1 MDKSF
6 QEFLSTPDG
15 LLTLSK
21 DGAVPT
27 RRVKNARSAQES
39 LAKMRDD
46 DRNANLNRAKVQAMF
61 DGEPPYRQSDLVETG
76 QGGRSNLNFDESGAL
91 LEFSMS
97 GYVDLF
103 ASTEEFLRFKLRPNS
118 FPVPLRVEYE
128 EKIGKHFT
136 GMLRKWSS
144 FFHRFLFC
152 CHHFISDGIA
162 VCYHADHLDWRWQ
175 VAKLG
180 DFFFPR
186 HTQADPGSLEMA
198 GAIQKY
204 RPSQLYGFIKNDE
217 AAKMLGWDPKVVKD
231 VLIKAYSSSVAKS
244 STGNDWETVQEYI
257 KNNDA
262 AFDLQY
268 PEIDVGHLWV
278 KEFSGMWSHYMF
290 LDDSSVSEFM
300 YEKPDKYPA
309 NRAPFKPFT
318 YGIGS
323 NGYYHSIRGLG
334 YKIYPHVQVSN
345 RLRNQVIDSAMLSSS
360 LLIQP
365 ADEQALADLALTYYG
380 PYAVLPPGNKV
391 IERTVPN
398 LTNNAMPVIQDL
410 TSMLQGKTGQYS
422 SVGMFADNKERTRFE
437 VEAYVAR
444 TSKLSI
450 TSLNLFYEP
459 FQDLLREVAR
469 RVFNPEYGPDLPGG
483 DFVQEFKDRLL
494 EDGIP
499 EEAFGVIDFDQCQ
512 VVRAVGGGS
521 PEARQLVLNEL
532 AAEAASFDD
541 IGRRNLLRDR
551 VAAKVGYEL
560 ADRYVPPA
568 LEPRPTIDD
577 KLSILENAQIIAGEN
592 IPAQSNEIHLTHL
605 THHVERIAEFFN
617 AVEQGQADLG
627 AVVQPMVQLHA
638 HATEHIQL
646 GGQDPA
652 ISTQIAGYRQQLQQ
666 YGEMIW
672 NGQKK
677 LQAVARKRA
686 LAEQAQAQAQ
696 AEQAPAEQIPNS
708 QGTAASA
715 GGEPLPPELERKLIE
730 HSLILSMK
738 KEEHDQKLQMRQQEF
753 LQKQA
758 LNDAKEAANIQR
770 LGV

>member
-1 MDKSF
+1 MEKSL
-6 QEFLSTPDG
+6 QEFVSSPDG
-15 LLTLSK
+15 LLSLSK
-21 DGAVPT
+21 EGTVPT
-27 RRVKNARSAQES
+27 RRINSASSARQI
-39 LAKMRDD
+39 LDKMRDD
-46 DRNANLNRAKVQAMF
+46 DRLSNANRAQVQAMF
-61 DGEPPYRQSDLVETG
+61 DGEPPYRQADLVETG

-118 FPVPLRVEYE
+118 FPTAVRAEYE
-128 EKIGKHFT
+128 EKISKHFT
-136 GMLRKWSS
+136 MMLRQWSS
-144 FFHRFLFC
+144 FFHRFLYC
-152 CHHFISDGIA
+152 CHHFISNGVA

-186 HTQADPGSLEMA
+186 HTQADPGALELA
-198 GAIQKY
+198 AAVQKY
-204 RPSQLYGFIKNDE
+204 RPSQLFAFIKNEE
-217 AAKMLGWDPKVVKD
+217 AAKSLGWDIKAVKD
-231 VLIKAYSSSVAKS
+231 VLIKAHTTSVS
-244 STGNDWETVQEYI
+244 QNINNSDWESVQEYL
-257 KNNDA
+257 KNNDTL
-262 AFDLQY
+262 FDVQH
-268 PEIDVGHLWV
+268 PEISVGHVWA
-278 KEFSGMWSHYMF
+278 KEFSGQWSHYMF
-290 LDDSSVSEFM
+290 LDDSSTSEFM
-300 YEKPDKYPA
+300 YKKEDKYPA

-318 YGIGS
+318 YGIGT

-334 YKIYPHVQVSN
+334 HKIYPHIQVSN

-391 IERTVPN
+391 IEKALPN
-398 LTNNAMPVIQDL
+398 LGNNAMPIIQDMSSL
-410 TSMLQGKTGQYS
+410 LQGKTGQYS

-469 RVFNPEYGPDLPGG
+469 RVFNPAYGPDLPGG
-483 DFVQEFKDRLL
+483 DFVRDLKDRLL

-499 EEAFGVIDFDQCQ
+499 PEALGVIDFDQCT

-521 PEARQLVLNEL
+521 PEARQLILGEL

-541 IGRRNLLRDR
+541 VGRRNLLRDR
-551 VAAKVGYEL
+551 ISAKVGYEL

-568 LEPRPTIDD
+568 LEPRPTIDN
-577 KLSILENAQIIAGEN
+577 KVALMENSMLIAGDN
-592 IPAQSNEIHLTHL
+592 IPALSNEVHLVHLQIHID
-605 THHVERIAEFFN
+605 RMAEFFA
-617 AVEQGQADLG
+617 AVEQGEMDL
-627 AVVQPMVQLHA
+627 AEVVKPMVQLHA
-638 HATEHIQL
+638 HATEHVGF

-652 ISTQIAGYRQQLQQ
+652 ISGQVSAFRQQLQQ
-666 YGEMIW
+666 YGEVIW

-677 LQAVARKRA
+677 LQAMARDQAKAQEEAAVAGQEA
-686 LAEQAQAQAQ
+686 
-696 AEQAPAEQIPNS
+696 
-708 QGTAASA
+708 
-715 GGEPLPPELERKLIE
+715 PPEPTVGGGPMPPEMERKLIE
-730 HSLILSMK
+730 HSLQLKMK
-738 KEEHDQKLQMRQQEF
+738 QEDHEQKLQMNQQAF

-758 LNDAKEAANIQR
+758 LNDAQEAAKMKR
-770 LGV
+770 LGI